1 MKITESQ
8 LRAIIK
14 QELKNAI
21 NEAVPTDDEMWGPY
35 VPKPRVPL
43 TPEQKAERAA
53 KAAATRLRNKEET
66 AARYIEIDAREA
78 AIKKAKQDRKDAGLA
93 PIDLYG
99 EDEIYN
105 QGMTPNPLFYDV
117 RTYDPGSGLPHYR
130 LKSQYMNVPNL
141 TPIFIKKGSRIG

>member
-14 QELKNAI
+14 QELKTI
-21 NEAVPTDDEMWGPY
+21 ISEAYEDDWENLP
-35 VPKPRVPL
+35 PKPRVPL

-66 AARYIEIDAREA
+66 AARYREIDARNA
-78 AIKKAKQDRKDAGLA
+78 AMQKAKQERKDAGLA

-99 EDEIYN
+99 EYEIYDG
-105 QGMTPNPLFYDV
+105 GMTPNPLFYDI
-117 RTYDPGSGLPHYR
+117 RTFDPEAVYLII
-130 LKSQYMNVPNL
+130 V
-141 TPIFIKKGSRIG
+141 